1 MKKILVLILGF
12 SIGIQYATAQ
22 EIQYATAQ
30 ESGENNIK
38 NVRFGLKTAGMLT
51 WYKPDNAK
59 NLKTMACQL
68 KDATG

>member
-12 SIGIQYATAQ
+12 SIG
-22 EIQYATAQ
+22 IQYATAQ